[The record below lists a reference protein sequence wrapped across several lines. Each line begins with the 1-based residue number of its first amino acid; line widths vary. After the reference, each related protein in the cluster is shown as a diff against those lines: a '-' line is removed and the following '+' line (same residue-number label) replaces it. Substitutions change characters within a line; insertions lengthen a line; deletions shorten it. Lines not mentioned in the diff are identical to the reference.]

1 MAVYLSAGN
10 SKLEKT
16 GKALG
21 RRIVAF
27 NLPPDHAFESAD
39 GVKLNTC
46 PGALA
51 CRAVCYAKQ
60 GRLAMPAAVRIRRDN
75 LEASQAPSFIFD
87 VLEALRASRADTV
100 RIHDSGDFYSQGYLD
115 AWCSIASMRPDV
127 VFYAY
132 TKSLHLNFS
141 KVPDNLRITQ
151 SIGGRF
157 DTSIDPDF
165 PHSRIFSS
173 HEAREAAGYVDGNVD
188 DSPAINGLVQI
199 GLVYHG
205 TRKLT
210 EAQAKY
216 FS

>member
-1 MAVYLSAGN
+1 MSVYLSAGN

-16 GKALG
+16 GKAMG

-27 NLPPDHAFESAD
+27 NLPPDHAFTTAD
-39 GVKLNTC
+39 GVRLNTC

-60 GRLAMPAAVRIRRDN
+60 GRLAMPAAVRIRQEN
-75 LEASQAPSFIFD
+75 LQAALSPDFVFD
-87 VLEALRASRADTV
+87 VLAALRASKADTV
-100 RIHDSGDFYSQGYLD
+100 RVHDSGDFFSQGYLD
-115 AWCSIASMRPDV
+115 AWFEIASLRPDV
-127 VFYAY
+127 TFYAY
-132 TKSLHLNFS
+132 TKSLHLDFS
-141 KVPDNLRITQ
+141 KTPANFRITQ
-151 SIGGRF
+151 SIGGKY
-157 DTSIDPDF
+157 DTSLDPDF

-173 HEAREAAGYVDGNVD
+173 HAAREAAGYIDGNVD

-210 EAQAKY
+210 DAQSQY
-216 FS
+216 FA